1 MNDLLSQVSAIVYR
15 NILWAYR
22 SPFRLVDV
30 FIWPL
35 VMFFTLSFFLVTIG
49 GNEGFL
55 GVIALTVIGW
65 RSIFFVAFETNAMF
79 VEEHWHR
86 ALQDLLVTPI
96 STLKIALGG
105 SITGFLKSILVVI
118 LVLTVTNFIY
128 GFQAPDLGKFF
139 FALLFLIIAGFSVG
153 FVLFGLACYFD
164 KRNVFTLSFLVPE
177 LLGLLSGPYYPV
189 EEVFPGWFV
198 TILYT
203 FPTTH
208 AFNVIK
214 SIFGLAQPNY
224 TLLILTSVI
233 WVILALIVNR
243 FFYNLGRK
251 KGTLVKVG

>member
-1 MNDLLSQVSAIVYR
+1 MNDTISQISAIIYR

-35 VMFFTLSFFLVTIG
+35 VMLFTLTFFLATMG
-49 GNEGFL
+49 GNQEFL
-55 GVIALTVIGW
+55 GVLILAVIGW
-65 RSIFFVAFETNAMF
+65 RSIFFVAFETTSMF

-105 SITGFLKSILVVI
+105 SLTGFFKSILVVI
-118 LVLTVTNFIY
+118 LVLSITNIVY
-128 GFQAPDLGKFF
+128 GFTAPDLGKFL
-139 FALLFLIIAGFSVG
+139 FALFFLIIAGFSVG
-153 FVLFGLACYFD
+153 FILFGMACYFD
-164 KRNVFTLSFLVPE
+164 KRNIFTLSFLVPE

-189 EEVFPGWFV
+189 EEVFPGWMV
-198 TILYT
+198 SILYT

-224 TLLILTSVI
+224 TMLILTSVV
-233 WVILALIVNR
+233 WVFLALMINR

>member
-1 MNDLLSQVSAIVYR
+1 MSDIIPQISAIVYR

-79 VEEHWHR
+79 DEEHWNR
-86 ALQDLLVTPI
+86 ALHDLLVTPI

-105 SITGFLKSILVVI
+105 SITGMLKSMLVVI
-118 LVLTVTNFIY
+118 LVLTITNVIY
-128 GFQAPDLGKFF
+128 GFQAPDLGKFL
-139 FALLFLIIAGFSVG
+139 FALFFLIIAGFSIG
-153 FVLFGLACYFD
+153 FVLFGFSCYFD
-164 KRNVFTLSFLVPE
+164 KRNVFTLSFLTPE

-198 TILYT
+198 SVLYT

-214 SIFGLAQPNY
+214 SIFGLAEPNY
-224 TLLILTSVI
+224 TLLFITSAV
-233 WVILALIVNR
+233 WVVLAIAINR
-243 FFYNLGRK
+243 FFYDLGRK